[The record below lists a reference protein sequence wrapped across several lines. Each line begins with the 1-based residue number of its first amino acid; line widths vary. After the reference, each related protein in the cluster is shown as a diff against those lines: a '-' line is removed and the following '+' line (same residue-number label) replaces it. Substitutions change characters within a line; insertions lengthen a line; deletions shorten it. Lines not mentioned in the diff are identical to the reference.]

1 MWRCAIAQRRRSSS
15 SAIGLVFCRPAFSAS
30 CPSDVLML
38 IEPCT
43 LRGPC
48 SGESVIAPHPGLG
61 PSIASSE
68 PRNLW
73 SIGTCNRLDAIRL
86 STHPGSRGKPQ
97 VRDFLFRSCVN
108 GTLIVTRIVIPG
120 GAQGSKAL
128 RFESHLRRRHA
139 LPVAACAEGV
149 VSCAAQRVA
158 TSWGSSHRAAMVAT
172 SSPAASPVPRAG
184 PASKPGVGGVRGKV
198 LKRPSTGLE
207 LSSMLDHFKRLN
219 FSSSLPAR

>member
-1 MWRCAIAQRRRSSS
+1 
-15 SAIGLVFCRPAFSAS
+15 
-30 CPSDVLML
+30 
-38 IEPCT
+38 
-43 LRGPC
+43 
-48 SGESVIAPHPGLG
+48 
-61 PSIASSE
+61 
-68 PRNLW
+68 
-73 SIGTCNRLDAIRL
+73 
-86 STHPGSRGKPQ
+86 
-97 VRDFLFRSCVN
+97 VN